1 MNADYLVYP
10 LWHNFYVYVYL
21 YHDEMI
27 SIDKIS
33 DLIFKISDKQ
43 IYELWLLWNLLHGQ
57 INWVYKRNFQL
68 NIRTE

>member
-10 LWHNFYVYVYL
+10 LWHNFYVYVY
-21 YHDEMI
+21 HDEMI

-33 DLIFKISDKQ
+33 YLIFKISDKQ